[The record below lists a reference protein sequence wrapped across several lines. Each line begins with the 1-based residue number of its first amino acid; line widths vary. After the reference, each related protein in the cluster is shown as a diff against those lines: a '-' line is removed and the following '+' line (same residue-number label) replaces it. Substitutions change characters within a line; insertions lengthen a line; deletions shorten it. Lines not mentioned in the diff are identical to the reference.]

1 MDNINQIA
9 SDLWKELVAAALVE
23 LPLNVKAFYDDI
35 VKVEDPANSKVLVD
49 FKRPSEMS
57 QEEYQSLPAKCNWNG
72 NVKYSLI
79 SINKDPEILIRLC
92 HLIML
97 AAFKLKIFGD
107 DAFGKVSSQ
116 CKVGAAIVNHILE
129 KNFIFFPAGAVRSR
143 YPVCVRPL
151 NEEIF
156 KFVVMDLLK
165 CTNDTNVQR
174 SYVGDGKGDIHLAG
188 LGIPPIALTDGSS
201 PGSEILFKRSLH
213 EVKALF
219 DSQAYLKNPSSLETV
234 AAHQEAT
241 LLDGITLV
249 ANGQSARGSRC
260 TSPTL
265 STSILSLDE
274 DESSEPKKNHQLLQW
289 PMPHFSP
296 NRLP

>member
-1 MDNINQIA
+1 M
-9 SDLWKELVAAALVE
+9 
-23 LPLNVKAFYDDI
+23 
-35 VKVEDPANSKVLVD
+35 
-49 FKRPSEMS
+49 
-57 QEEYQSLPAKCNWNG
+57 
-72 NVKYSLI
+72 
-79 SINKDPEILIRLC
+79 
-92 HLIML
+92 
-97 AAFKLKIFGD
+97 
-107 DAFGKVSSQ
+107 
-116 CKVGAAIVNHILE
+116 NHILE

-201 PGSEILFKRSLH
+201 LGSEILFKRCLH